1 MKTKIEIV
9 SEWKDDLI
17 WCPSECYL
25 QMTFEGRYFL
35 LYLRWRHNDPWDATL
50 IECDGDFYMHNKKYK
65 WVILEVEHWKDTQI
79 DEIKANAIEVAKK
92 MIYNIIEV

>member
-17 WCPSECYL
+17 WCPSQCYL

-35 LYLRWRHNDPWDATL
+35 LYLRWRHHDPWAATL
-50 IECDGDFYMHNKKYK
+50 IECDADFCMHNKRYE
-65 WVILEVEHWKDTQI
+65 WARLEVEYWKDTQI
-79 DEIKANAIEVAKK
+79 DEVKANAIEVAKK
-92 MIYNIIEV
+92 MIYNRIEV